1 VALRDIVH
9 SRYGN
14 SGAWADQLRSGILLH
29 GITQVQLAE
38 RAGIHKDHLNR
49 LLCGRR
55 GPTLMM
61 QLLLDEALEQ
71 LIEELREDA

>member
-1 VALRDIVH
+1 
-9 SRYGN
+9 
-14 SGAWADQLRSGILLH
+14 
-29 GITQVQLAE
+29 VQLAE